1 MLRYAAY
8 GSNLHPLRIQRRVAS
23 ARLIGTAE
31 VTGIALRFHK
41 RGWRDGSGKC
51 NLVVC
56 EASVAH
62 IAVYEIADDDMP
74 RLDAIEGAG
83 RGYHRE
89 ENVVAEFGRCATY
102 LADPAHVDERLS
114 PYCWYR
120 DLVLAGAEHHG
131 IPDHYCDQI
140 KAVETRRDPDDARH
154 REHTQLLEEIRLF
167 E

>member
-89 ENVVAEFGRCATY
+89 EIVVADFGRCATY
-102 LADPAHVDERLS
+102 LADPAHIDERLN
-114 PYCWYR
+114 PFCWYR
-120 DLVLAGAEHHG
+120 DLVLAGARLHEF
-131 IPDHYCDQI
+131 PERYRDQI
-140 KAVETRRDPDDARH
+140 RAVETRRDLDDAR
-154 REHTQLLEEIRLF
+154 RLEHARLLEEIHRC